1 MPWSSQAALTCSP
14 RPAPRTNPAACWMLP
29 SLETN
34 TKINFISWNERHR
47 IMDTSQCLSGI
58 FLTVFLR
65 WEAAPWRLISVAQM
79 GSSYTVCHL
88 WSEAA
93 PSIGADIWL
102 CSFTMTSFPSMSQC
116 PMGCISWPRAQTV
129 SRFLPPG
136 SNDTAVLTR
145 QEQHRRKKLLHSIHK
160 KYEMSVYC
168 SPDYWHL
175 SS

>member
-1 MPWSSQAALTCSP
+1 
-14 RPAPRTNPAACWMLP
+14 MLP

-102 CSFTMTSFPSMSQC
+102 CSFTAWHHFQACPSA
-116 PMGCISWPRAQTV
+116 PWAVFHG
-129 SRFLPPG
+129 PG
-136 SNDTAVLTR
+136 HRLSPDSCLHSNDTAVLTR

-160 KYEMSVYC
+160 KYEMSLYC